1 MFCRTQ
7 PQLPSVRPIAAR
19 VRQLSEDFR
28 SSAEKHTQQPEPGVQ
43 AAEVPQL
50 LADRHLQR
58 ASDSGRA
65 FVGEHVGCHVLLRP
79 VQRTE
84 RQPQPKCAQERTE
97 RGPPLPQVRQAHEE
111 PRSNRPGV

>member
-7 PQLPSVRPIAAR
+7 RQLSSVRPIAAR

-28 SSAEKHTQQPEPGVQ
+28 SSAERHTQQTEPGVQ

-50 LADRHLQR
+50 LADRHVQR

-65 FVGEHVGCHVLLRP
+65 FAGQHVGRYVVLRP
-79 VQRTE
+79 AE
-84 RQPQPKCAQERTE
+84 RSEHQPLAECAQERTE
-97 RGPPLPQVRQAHEE
+97 RGPPLPKVRQAGEK
-111 PRSNRPGV
+111 PCSNGPGV